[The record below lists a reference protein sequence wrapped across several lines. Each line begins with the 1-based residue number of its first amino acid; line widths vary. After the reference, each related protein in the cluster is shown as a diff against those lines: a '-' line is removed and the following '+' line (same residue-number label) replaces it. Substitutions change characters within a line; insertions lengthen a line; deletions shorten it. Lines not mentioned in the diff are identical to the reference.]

1 VQVLFCSIKAKK
13 QGLQKSLLFLWIKIK
28 VISKN
33 KKESFEKGEKDMYNF
48 RTDMALERKEIY
60 RKANKLENEVEGIET
75 EEEKSGDDI
84 VTTRVKVLN
93 EKRRA
98 GNRKKSR

>member
-1 VQVLFCSIKAKK
+1 
-13 QGLQKSLLFLWIKIK
+13 
-28 VISKN
+28 
-33 KKESFEKGEKDMYNF
+33 MYNF